1 LGRAGSNRTPH
12 ADTAIRTLTQV
23 VRYSA
28 LVGGI
33 AYGFYHRRTLQA
45 KFDSQAAK
53 AEIEKR
59 EKWLQQAKQAWADK
73 MKKQDGGASHAST
86 LLLPSKAR

>member
-1 LGRAGSNRTPH
+1 MVSPAVN
-12 ADTAIRTLTQV
+12 V

-73 MKKQDGGASHAST
+73 MKKQDGVVTDPDAPGFSLEAYIAS
-86 LLLPSKAR
+86 LEK